1 MALHSCDAITV
12 YAAVAMRPHTDCSSM
27 EGHTS
32 LSTALV
38 YELEVSRSFQGS
50 KIEKNRGQDD

>member
-1 MALHSCDAITV
+1 
-12 YAAVAMRPHTDCSSM
+12 M

-38 YELEVSRSFQGS
+38 VNVTAAAFTVELGSFSYQM
-50 KIEKNRGQDD
+50 IAT